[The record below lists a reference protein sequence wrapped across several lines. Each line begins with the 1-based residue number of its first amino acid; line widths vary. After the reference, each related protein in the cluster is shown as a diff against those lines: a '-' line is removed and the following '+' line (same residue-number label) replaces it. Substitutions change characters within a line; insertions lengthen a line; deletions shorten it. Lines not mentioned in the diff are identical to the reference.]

1 VPPARQVGWGLVRHG
16 GVRYDTVR
24 QMWVGKIWRGRVRQL
39 WMGKVLFGEVLCVL
53 VGQLGW
59 GTDGMDSV
67 WSEVVW
73 HGSHGVFGCGR
84 VRYESAV

>member
-1 VPPARQVGWGLVRHG
+1 MKYGISG
-16 GVRYDTVR
+16 GV
-24 QMWVGKIWRGRVRQL
+24 WQL
-39 WMGKVLFGEVLCVL
+39 WMGKVLYGEVLCVL

-73 HGSHGVFGCGR
+73 HGSHGVVGCGR
-84 VRYESAV
+84 FVHGSVCYGSV

>member
-1 VPPARQVGWGLVRHG
+1 MKYGISG
-16 GVRYDTVR
+16 GV
-24 QMWVGKIWRGRVRQL
+24 WQL